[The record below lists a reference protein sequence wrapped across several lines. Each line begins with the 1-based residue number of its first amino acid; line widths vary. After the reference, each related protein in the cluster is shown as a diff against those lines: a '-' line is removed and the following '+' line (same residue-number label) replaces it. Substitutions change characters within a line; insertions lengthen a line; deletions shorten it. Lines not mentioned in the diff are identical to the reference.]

1 MDLSSLQN
9 GKGTMLSGQWDGTT
23 STSGY
28 LSIYSNTVWVA
39 TIAVISNLFWKVD
52 FRLAKPFFL
61 EVIKSISRSP
71 VSLAKCIDAL
81 HLDSMITIENIC
93 FFGLLLLFIH
103 CLLALDSHVRNSNS
117 DQKER
122 ANKAKDFFPIS
133 SPSSS
138 SLVFCCC
145 SVRISFSSFKDA

>member
-39 TIAVISNLFWKVD
+39 TIAAISNLFSKVA
-52 FRLAKPFFL
+52 FRLEKPYFL
-61 EVIKSISRSP
+61 EVIKSISP
-71 VSLAKCIDAL
+71 FPIFLAKCIDEL
-81 HLDSMITIENIC
+81 HFDSMITIENIC
-93 FFGLLLLFIH
+93 FGLLLLFIH

-122 ANKAKDFFPIS
+122 ANKAKDFFPTS

-138 SLVFCCC
+138 LVLCC
-145 SVRISFSSFKDA
+145 SVHISFSSFKDA